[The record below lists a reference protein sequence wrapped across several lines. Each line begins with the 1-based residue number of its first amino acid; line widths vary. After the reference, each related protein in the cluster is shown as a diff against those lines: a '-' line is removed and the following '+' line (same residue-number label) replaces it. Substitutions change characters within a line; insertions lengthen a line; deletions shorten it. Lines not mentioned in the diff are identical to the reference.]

1 MESFAMHDKTR
12 GAAAISRNHIA
23 FHPQLP
29 MLVMGSNG
37 GYVSCWDV
45 TKPKKPQINFNH
57 GVECDNTQFSFDSTG
72 GRLMMACDKTLQMF
86 SVKRQ
91 REDMTLLTPAE
102 PVSAISF
109 DGNPEAVKRVKHST
123 LVASNLTCFAVNPAS
138 SKYDILTGYSTNT
151 PLHQDESRKQFT
163 TGIIL
168 SCSSERCEEITS
180 WPGIPESYKI
190 KSLAFCY
197 KPPEIEGVVFATG
210 YKCLDPENSG
220 TPKGM
225 VQLCH
230 HVPGTP
236 SNPSST
242 ESFTDEYTTDN
253 EVTSISCHSR
263 LPIIAVA
270 TGPITVILR
279 YNPRSISDG
288 LSRVC
293 DILKSVNSVT
303 FHPSL
308 PILAIASSTKIEL
321 FFFNANSQCILPLKF
336 DMNVPFDAVA
346 FHPNPSL
353 NYMAAVSR
361 GSTYVWDISLI
372 VRKLLSKNP
381 FMAMM
386 RIFGNMVPMVI
397 QRLTELELV
406 QGGDVDTI
414 VLPVSVVKKILSRVV
429 DKTFPADPRFTIDS
443 LYDIMQLFFVIN
455 PIDSERLP
463 FMGNTKNIRQ
473 LFSRKRPR
481 RGGSMRRNTKNNM
494 KTKKLNMKKRKTKKT
509 IMKKLKLRN
518 KSVNRRNRK

>member
-1 MESFAMHDKTR
+1 
-12 GAAAISRNHIA
+12 
-23 FHPQLP
+23 
-29 MLVMGSNG
+29 
-37 GYVSCWDV
+37 
-45 TKPKKPQINFNH
+45 
-57 GVECDNTQFSFDSTG
+57 
-72 GRLMMACDKTLQMF
+72 
-86 SVKRQ
+86 
-91 REDMTLLTPAE
+91 
-102 PVSAISF
+102 
-109 DGNPEAVKRVKHST
+109 
-123 LVASNLTCFAVNPAS
+123 
-138 SKYDILTGYSTNT
+138 
-151 PLHQDESRKQFT
+151 
-163 TGIIL
+163 
-168 SCSSERCEEITS
+168 
-180 WPGIPESYKI
+180 
-190 KSLAFCY
+190 
-197 KPPEIEGVVFATG
+197 
-210 YKCLDPENSG
+210 
-220 TPKGM
+220 
-225 VQLCH
+225 
-230 HVPGTP
+230 
-236 SNPSST
+236 
-242 ESFTDEYTTDN
+242 
-253 EVTSISCHSR
+253 
-263 LPIIAVA
+263 
-270 TGPITVILR
+270 
-279 YNPRSISDG
+279 
-288 LSRVC
+288 
-293 DILKSVNSVT
+293 
-303 FHPSL
+303 
-308 PILAIASSTKIEL
+308 
-321 FFFNANSQCILPLKF
+321 
-336 DMNVPFDAVA
+336 MNVPFDAVA

>member
-1 MESFAMHDKTR
+1 MEPFAMHDNTR

-45 TKPKKPQINFNH
+45 RKPKNPQINFNH
-57 GVECDNTQFSFDSTG
+57 GGECDNIQFSFDSTG
-72 GRLMMACDKTLQMF
+72 GRLMMACDKTLKMF

-102 PVSAISF
+102 PVSAIPF
-109 DGNPEAVKRVKHST
+109 DGNPEAVKRVKHPT

-151 PLHQDESRKQFT
+151 QLHHDKSRKQFT

-180 WPGIPESYKI
+180 WPRIPESYKI

-210 YKCLDPENSG
+210 YKCLDPTNSG

-361 GSTYVWDISLI
+361 DSTYVWDISLI

-386 RIFGNMVPMVI
+386 RIFGNIANTLIHRFTIEQHQIVFRP
-397 QRLTELELV
+397 TLV
-406 QGGDVDTI
+406 
-414 VLPVSVVKKILSRVV
+414 KRILSRVLAKV
-429 DKTFPADPRFTIDS
+429 FPEGVHITDDS
-443 LYDIMQLFFVIN
+443 LYDILKLFFIIN
-455 PIDSERLP
+455 PKDHTGIQLKKLFPPKRGGGSKR
-463 FMGNTKNIRQ
+463 GTKRMKRTKWTIKK
-473 LFSRKRPR
+473 LKKPISRK
-481 RGGSMRRNTKNNM
+481 M
-494 KTKKLNMKKRKTKKT
+494 
-509 IMKKLKLRN
+509 KLRN
-518 KSVNRRNRK
+518 KSINRRNRVNN